1 MNSLKTRKSAIKRIK
16 IKKNFLQ
23 RKKAYNSH
31 LFLNKNSKRLQY
43 LSKLSKISAVDNY
56 KYLKLIPYKY

>member
-1 MNSLKTRKSAIKRIK
+1 MTILKTRKSAIKRIK

-31 LFLNKNSKRLQY
+31 LFSNKSSKRIRH
-43 LSKLSKISAVDNY
+43 LSKLSKIASVDTY
-56 KYLKLIPYKY
+56 KYLKMLFY